1 MTLTHGSITDPAG
14 TPHMAEGGMPTGAI
28 PGTVLIT
35 HGMLRAGTG
44 IGTGTGDGTGTTV
57 RTGAGT
63 ILSMILG
70 GDTHTGPDTIQD
82 TGPDIGQGIILGTG
96 QDIILVIIPGMDLE
110 QDQTTTGTFIMG
122 RGTAHLLTGRT
133 EGAMLQ
139 PPTEMLQEGL
149 IQEA

>member
-1 MTLTHGSITDPAG
+1 MTLTHGSITDTAG

-28 PGTVLIT
+28 PGTVLII

-44 IGTGTGDGTGTTV
+44 IGTGTGDGTGITV

-70 GDTHTGPDTIQD
+70 GDTH

-149 IQEA
+149 TQEA

>member
-1 MTLTHGSITDPAG
+1 MTLTHGSITDTAG

-28 PGTVLIT
+28 RGTVLIT

-70 GDTHTGPDTIQD
+70 GDTHTGQV
-82 TGPDIGQGIILGTG
+82 IGQVTIRGTG

-149 IQEA
+149 TQEA

>member
-1 MTLTHGSITDPAG
+1 
-14 TPHMAEGGMPTGAI
+14 MAEGGMPTGAI
-28 PGTVLIT
+28 RGTVLIT

-44 IGTGTGDGTGTTV
+44 IGTGTGDGTGITV

-70 GDTHTGPDTIQD
+70 GDTHTGQVTIR
-82 TGPDIGQGIILGTG
+82 GTG

-149 IQEA
+149 TQEA

>member
-1 MTLTHGSITDPAG
+1 MTLTHGSITDTAG
-14 TPHMAEGGMPTGAI
+14 IPHMAEGGMPTGAI
-28 PGTVLIT
+28 RGTVLIT

-82 TGPDIGQGIILGTG
+82 TGPDIGQGIIL
-96 QDIILVIIPGMDLE
+96 VIIPGMDLE

-149 IQEA
+149 TQEA

>member
-1 MTLTHGSITDPAG
+1 MTLTHGSITDTAG

-44 IGTGTGDGTGTTV
+44 IGTGTGDGTGITV

-70 GDTHTGPDTIQD
+70 GDTHTGQV
-82 TGPDIGQGIILGTG
+82 IGQVTIRGTG

-149 IQEA
+149 TQEA

>member
-1 MTLTHGSITDPAG
+1 MTLTHGSITDTAG

-70 GDTHTGPDTIQD
+70 GDTHTG
-82 TGPDIGQGIILGTG
+82 QGIILGTG

-122 RGTAHLLTGRT
+122 RGIAHLLTGRT

-149 IQEA
+149 TQEA

>member
-1 MTLTHGSITDPAG
+1 MTLTHGSITDTAG

-82 TGPDIGQGIILGTG
+82 TGQG
-96 QDIILVIIPGMDLE
+96 IILVIIPGMDLE
-110 QDQTTTGTFIMG
+110 QDQTTTGTYIMG

-149 IQEA
+149 TQEA